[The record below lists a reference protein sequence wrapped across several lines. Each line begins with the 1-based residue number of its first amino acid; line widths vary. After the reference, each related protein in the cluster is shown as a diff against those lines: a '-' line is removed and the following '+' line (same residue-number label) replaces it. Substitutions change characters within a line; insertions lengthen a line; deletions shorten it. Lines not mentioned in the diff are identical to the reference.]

1 MAWDES
7 FSCDICGNKK
17 MESNHWWM
25 VTLGN
30 VLCFEEGQPARHFT
44 LVPWNQAESR
54 NQNVFHVCGEG
65 CATKALERFMSSGTL
80 AQEVHR
86 AIPRSPSERLESS
99 AVPMLKMPIRY

>member
-7 FSCDICGNKK
+7 FSCDICGKMK

-25 VTLGN
+25 VTLGK
-30 VLCFEEGQPARHFT
+30 VLCFEEGRPSRHFT
-44 LVPWNQAESR
+44 LVPWAQAESR
-54 NQNVFHVCGEG
+54 NTNIHHICGEG

-86 AIPRSPSERLESS
+86 AIPRSPSERLERS
-99 AVPMLKMPIRY
+99 AVQAIKTSG